1 MRTRQSPAPLGR
13 RVGHRTGSLGGRE
26 EVSCQVVYRVA
37 AETNNNTLKKPAD
50 WLSGLASVNSTVDL
64 SKQIF
69 FQVFLFFSFR
79 QKISSVMVPLSFFKQ
94 IAAIEIAL
102 IIRLY

>member
-1 MRTRQSPAPLGR
+1 MKTRQRPAPLGR
-13 RVGHRTGSLGGRE
+13 RVGHRTGALGGRE

-37 AETNNNTLKKPAD
+37 AETNNNTLKKSAD

-69 FQVFLFFSFR
+69 FQDFLFFCLLAKNDLQLWFSCLSLNIKR
-79 QKISSVMVPLSFFKQ
+79 QQKYSTKKV
-94 IAAIEIAL
+94 
-102 IIRLY
+102 